1 MAVGFFF
8 TGIAE
13 QFYSHDKHWDS
24 FMCIFGS
31 VPASVRYDPIIQA
44 VQFAEALRP
53 LVWRPA
59 EHVTHSTDPSGLYFP
74 TYGIRSNINYIPM
87 PINTSF
93 LLYKIPRT
101 ANKWFLHRTNHP
113 DTSPQGKFGNLLR
126 AYLWLGHVLQDLYN
140 NIVQRRTHLWNKIK
154 TESS

>member
-1 MAVGFFF
+1 MAIGHLF

-53 LVWRPA
+53 LV
-59 EHVTHSTDPSGLYFP
+59 
-74 TYGIRSNINYIPM
+74 
-87 PINTSF
+87 
-93 LLYKIPRT
+93 
-101 ANKWFLHRTNHP
+101 
-113 DTSPQGKFGNLLR
+113 
-126 AYLWLGHVLQDLYN
+126 
-140 NIVQRRTHLWNKIK
+140 
-154 TESS
+154 